1 MQGVQCEGPVE
12 GIITKLMTSLS
23 LTLQSQLTNVIT
35 KYIKTTA
42 NRSDN
47 QTQFESLINLPD
59 VWKSNLSTQI
69 VILATQIALDLAL
82 SKAVN
87 IATKEKNG
95 SSLEDFKAEVTS
107 LSKTVTGF
115 VKGTISFP
123 EDVTKLT
130 EALGLVQSVSQVN
143 IDSNIALKASAS
155 NIHAEESG
163 LSSSLLGEVECSNRH
178 DKQISRHQITKFH
191 SLLLVLSNFRIKC
204 KLMLKV
210 EPISDLKESFEW
222 HSLVHYKWLSREHKC
237 VISSLNAKLDYG
249 YQYTG
254 SSPRIMVTPQ
264 MEKTIYSLIQTTS
277 SGGCALLSG
286 EEV

>member
-1 MQGVQCEGPVE
+1 MQGVQCEGPVD

-23 LTLQSQLTNVIT
+23 STLQSQLTNVVT
-35 KYIKTTA
+35 KYIKTTTHPTDKA
-42 NRSDN
+42 A
-47 QTQFESLINLPD
+47 QFDSLVNLPD

-82 SKAVN
+82 SKAVK
-87 IATKEKNG
+87 IAAKDKNG
-95 SSLEDFKAEVTS
+95 SSLEDLKTEIAS

-115 VKGTISFP
+115 LKGTIPVP
-123 EDVTKLT
+123 EDATKLT
-130 EALGLVQSVSQVN
+130 EALGLVQSESQVN

-155 NIHAEESG
+155 NIHAEESS
-163 LSSSLLGEVECSNRH
+163 LSCGVLFEVESSNSH
-178 DKQISRHQITKFH
+178 NKQISRHQICKFQ
-191 SLLLVLSNFRIKC
+191 SLLLVLSNFRTKC

-210 EPISDLKESFEW
+210 EPISDMKESFEW
-222 HSLVHYKWLSREHKC
+222 QSLVHYKWLSREHKC

-254 SSPRIMVTPQ
+254 SSPRILVTPQ
-264 MEKTIYSLIQTTS
+264 MEKTVYSLIQTTS
-277 SGGCALLSG
+277 RGGGALLSG